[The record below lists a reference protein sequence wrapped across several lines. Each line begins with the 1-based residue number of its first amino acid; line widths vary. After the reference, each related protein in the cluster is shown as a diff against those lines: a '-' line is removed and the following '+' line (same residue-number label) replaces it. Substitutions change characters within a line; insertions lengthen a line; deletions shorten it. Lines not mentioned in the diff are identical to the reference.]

1 MVETWESPE
10 FILSYMAKAKLQKL
24 PVFLLRCHVK
34 TKNVNKRVKTE
45 TLDTIIP
52 HSAVALLLTSQSTL
66 NNWLRSLD
74 LLTTTFI
81 VRKTVP
87 RTFWSIGKSQKKYC
101 NIIPLCT
108 SSHLIIIIC
117 MCIYLLWVLVSSVE
131 VHCCLWIIEVIWK
144 LIICSLKH

>member
-24 PVFLLRCHVK
+24 PVFLHRCHVK

-52 HSAVALLLTSQSTL
+52 QSSCCSVRWISWKQL
-66 NNWLRSLD
+66 
-74 LLTTTFI
+74 
-81 VRKTVP
+81 RKTVP
-87 RTFWSIGKSQKKYC
+87 RTFWSIGKSKKKYW
-101 NIIPLCT
+101 NIIPLLCT